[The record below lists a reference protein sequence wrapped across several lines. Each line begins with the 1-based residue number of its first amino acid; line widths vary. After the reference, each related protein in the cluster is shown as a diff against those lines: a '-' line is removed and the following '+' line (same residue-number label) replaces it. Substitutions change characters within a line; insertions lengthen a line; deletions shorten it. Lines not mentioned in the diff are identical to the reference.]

1 MKRICPPYIPF
12 QTPLNRSL
20 RCKYSQ
26 TQSMLSDTVSKK
38 MSTMSTM
45 LTEERSSTNRNNLH
59 STVLTEERGSSNGNN
74 THSSS
79 VVLNRRSRTSNSSD

>member
-45 LTEERSSTNRNNLH
+45 LTEERSSTNGNNVH
-59 STVLTEERGSSNGNN
+59 STSLTDDRCSSNRNN

-79 VVLNRRSRTSNSSD
+79 AARSRRSRISYLSD